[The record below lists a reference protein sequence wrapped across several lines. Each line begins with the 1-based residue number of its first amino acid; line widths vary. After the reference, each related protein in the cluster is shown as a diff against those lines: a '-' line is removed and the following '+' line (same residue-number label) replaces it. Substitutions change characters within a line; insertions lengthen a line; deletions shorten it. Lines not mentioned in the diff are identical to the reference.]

1 MFKSIIKSIGL
12 VLGTT
17 LLQYLYISIITVI
30 VFPFYK
36 GDIDSYIAA
45 SLFKN
50 TSVIA
55 TILFTVSFI
64 FILRKFT
71 NKDKKVCFE
80 KIFLLFM
87 LGILLSLIIHVIRLI
102 IGNIK
107 HEDFSLLVIFATG
120 ILGPI
125 FEEYLYRGKVY
136 SILKEKFKNRY
147 AMMITTILF
156 ALSHSGIENILY
168 AFLIGSILMII
179 YGKTNSLKATSAFH
193 IGANVMSLLFVNF
206 CI

>member
-1 MFKSIIKSIGL
+1 MFKSIMKSIGL
-12 VLGTT
+12 ILGTT

-36 GDIDSYIAA
+36 GDIDSYIAS

-50 TSVIA
+50 TSIVA
-55 TILFTVSFI
+55 TILFTVIFI

-71 NKDKKVCFE
+71 NKDKKIYFE
-80 KIFLLFM
+80 KILLLFA
-87 LGILLSLIIHVIRLI
+87 LGVLLSLSVHMIRLI
-102 IGNIK
+102 IGNIN
-107 HEDFSLLVIFATG
+107 HENFSLLVLSTTG

-136 SILKEKFKNRY
+136 SILKEKFKNKH
-147 AMMITTILF
+147 AMIITTALF
-156 ALSHSGIENILY
+156 ALSHSGIGNILY
-168 AFLIGSILMII
+168 AFLIGSILIII
-179 YGKTNSLKATSAFH
+179 YDKTNSLKATSAFH
-193 IGANVMSLLFVNF
+193 IGTNVMALLFVNF